1 MDITDTY
8 GNYVHRD
15 NRQDTPEHD
24 LGYTGHRYDD
34 TTGLIYA
41 KARYLD
47 TETHGF
53 LSPDPMIYK
62 LPESYL
68 LDPQQMNSYSYARN
82 NPVMYTDPSGEMI
95 QVPVVIGLGIASYFG
110 VKEFGETKSVIQNPQ
125 STSIQ
130 KAVSASLYASNFVGL
145 GGVQVVKQTGKQV
158 LKTTGEQGVKQV
170 IKEITPLRGAA
181 NPSVKEAA
189 AYGREMHRLDNYNPG
204 EKYLL
209 NRTIEGTKLRPDALL
224 EAHYNDGVRG

>member
-82 NPVMYTDPSGEMI
+82 R
-95 QVPVVIGLGIASYFG
+95 
-110 VKEFGETKSVIQNPQ
+110 
-125 STSIQ
+125 
-130 KAVSASLYASNFVGL
+130 
-145 GGVQVVKQTGKQV
+145 
-158 LKTTGEQGVKQV
+158 
-170 IKEITPLRGAA
+170 ITL
-181 NPSVKEAA
+181 
-189 AYGREMHRLDNYNPG
+189 
-204 EKYLL
+204 
-209 NRTIEGTKLRPDALL
+209 
-224 EAHYNDGVRG
+224 

>member
-1 MDITDTY
+1 VIHLNHDEIRLSGINAYYLFLTFWWIRCWTS
-8 GNYVHRD
+8 
-15 NRQDTPEHD
+15 EHD

-82 NPVMYTDPSGEMI
+82 R
-95 QVPVVIGLGIASYFG
+95 
-110 VKEFGETKSVIQNPQ
+110 
-125 STSIQ
+125 
-130 KAVSASLYASNFVGL
+130 
-145 GGVQVVKQTGKQV
+145 
-158 LKTTGEQGVKQV
+158 
-170 IKEITPLRGAA
+170 ITL
-181 NPSVKEAA
+181 
-189 AYGREMHRLDNYNPG
+189 
-204 EKYLL
+204 
-209 NRTIEGTKLRPDALL
+209 
-224 EAHYNDGVRG
+224 